1 MKTVNDYFNLAK
13 EIHEDNV
20 KAGWWSKPRSKECF
34 YELFHSEL
42 SEGFEGLRK
51 GLNDTHLTQ
60 YPMFQVEL
68 ADFVIRV
75 MDYLG
80 DVFSQIDGFP
90 IQRCF
95 NKAGQ
100 LFELLK
106 DDDFKF
112 LTELRWLL
120 AECHRFTFYQ
130 SEIENLV
137 KAVRLCELYAQD
149 DGWDIWVMIEEKRAY
164 NRIRADHKLENRMK
178 HGGKKF

>member
-1 MKTVNDYFNLAK
+1 MKTVNDYFSLAK
-13 EIHEDNV
+13 EIHDDNV

-80 DVFSQIDGFP
+80 SKNDDCFHPEILSFP
-90 IQRCF
+90 IKEADVVFINLSDEFC
-95 NKAGQ
+95 
-100 LFELLK
+100 LL
-106 DDDFKF
+106 
-112 LTELRWLL
+112 TQIRYLL
-120 AECHRFTFYQ
+120 STCVGSSFDTYNLIQ
-130 SEIENLV
+130 S
-137 KAVRLCELYAQD
+137 VRLCELYAQD
-149 DGWDIWVMIEEKRAY
+149 DGWDIWVMIEEKRVY
-164 NRIRADHKLENRMK
+164 NRHRVDHKLENRMK

>member
-80 DVFSQIDGFP
+80 DKGLIHTNIAFS
-90 IQRCF
+90 F
-95 NKAGQ
+95 NVA
-100 LFELLK
+100 K
-106 DDDFKF
+106 DIFNNVIDDFDF
-112 LTELRWLL
+112 LTELRICLCNSIKNNID
-120 AECHRFTFYQ
+120 ETFY
-130 SEIENLV
+130 LV
-137 KAVRLCELYAQD
+137 YAVRLCELYAQN

-164 NRIRADHKLENRMK
+164 NRHRADHKLENRMK
-178 HGGKKF
+178 EGGKKF

>member
-80 DVFSQIDGFP
+80 DKELIYFP
-90 IQRCF
+90 
-95 NKAGQ
+95 
-100 LFELLK
+100 LK
-106 DDDFKF
+106 DDDKCRLNKAFTEIEDAFEFLASLRIF
-112 LTELRWLL
+112 LTRTFSSPEREL
-120 AECHRFTFYQ
+120 FYLW
-130 SEIENLV
+130 SSII
-137 KAVRLCELYAQD
+137 LCELYAQD

-164 NRIRADHKLENRMK
+164 NRTRADHKLENRMK
-178 HGGKKF
+178 EGGKKF